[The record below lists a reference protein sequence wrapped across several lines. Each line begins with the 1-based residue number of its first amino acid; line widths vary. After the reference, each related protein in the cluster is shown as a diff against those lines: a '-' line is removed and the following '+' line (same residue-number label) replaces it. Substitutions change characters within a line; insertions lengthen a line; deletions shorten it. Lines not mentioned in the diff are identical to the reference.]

1 MNFKSSINTSLNKLE
16 GSKEALIE
24 LAHYKMPFG
33 KYKGEYLIDIPEYY
47 YTWFKQ
53 KGWPEGKLGKMMIQ
67 MHDIKINGLEE
78 IIHQIKNNFKK

>member
-1 MNFKSSINTSLNKLE
+1 ME

-33 KYKGEYLIDIPEYY
+33 KYKDRYLVDVPEYY
-47 YTWFKQ
+47 YVWFKQ
-53 KGWPEGKLGKMMIQ
+53 KGFPEGKLGRMMTQ

-78 IIHQIKNNFKK
+78 LIYTIKRNFKK

>member
-1 MNFKSSINTSLNKLE
+1 LE

-33 KYKGEYLIDIPEYY
+33 KYKDRYLVDVPEYY
-47 YTWFKQ
+47 YVWYRQ
-53 KGWPEGKLGKMMIQ
+53 KGFPKGKLGNMMMQ

-78 IIHQIKNNFKK
+78 LIYNIKRNFRK